1 MTGEAPPRKEKT
13 QEEQKVFVV
22 DEDGMEGLDDIFGD
36 IDSGRDPGKGLDASE
51 EHENDVELA
60 PPPPDPSPAASPPP
74 TPPFRPRLYFKP
86 QRFPALGIGAFL
98 LMVLIGGVFL
108 RPNGGDEGKV
118 LETAA
123 VVRRPIKVPVF
134 ERKIEFFI
142 PAQAE
147 DRLDILSLVVVFEF
161 HNTVSEQRVEAME
174 PLLRDVAYLFLV
186 DQRPE
191 KNALKHWAS
200 IVENELRAH
209 LEEHSFKG
217 RLMLERLE
225 RI

>member
-1 MTGEAPPRKEKT
+1 MAGETLPRKEET

-22 DEDGMEGLDDIFGD
+22 DEDGMEGLDDIFGG
-36 IDSGRDPGKGLDASE
+36 IDSGRDPGKSGEASE
-51 EHENDVELA
+51 EDEKEVELA
-60 PPPPDPSPAASPPP
+60 PPPKPPL
-74 TPPFRPRLYFKP
+74 RPRLNFKP
-86 QRFPALGIGAFL
+86 QRFSALGIGVFL
-98 LMVLIGGVFL
+98 LILLIGGFLL
-108 RPNGGDEGKV
+108 RPDSSDKGKAM
-118 LETAA
+118 ETVA
-123 VVRRPIKVPVF
+123 VVRRPIEVPVF

-161 HNTVSEQRVEAME
+161 HNAVSEERVEAME
-174 PLLRDVAYLFLV
+174 PLLRDAAYLFLV

>member
-1 MTGEAPPRKEKT
+1 MAGETPPRKEET

-22 DEDGMEGLDDIFGD
+22 DEDGMEGLNDISGG
-36 IDSGRDPGKGLDASE
+36 IDSARGPGEGREASE
-51 EHENDVELA
+51 EHANEEEL
-60 PPPPDPSPAASPPP
+60 SPPP
-74 TPPFRPRLYFKP
+74 TPPSRLRLNFKL
-86 QRFPALGIGAFL
+86 QRSLSLGIGAIL
-98 LMVLIGGVFL
+98 LIVLIGGFL
-108 RPNGGDEGKV
+108 LRLNGGDKGKAM
-118 LETAA
+118 ETVA
-123 VVRRPIKVPVF
+123 VVRRPIEVPVI

-147 DRLDILSLVVVFEF
+147 EGFDILSLVVVFEF
-161 HNTVSEQRVEAME
+161 RTTVPEEKIEAME
-174 PLLRDVAYLFLV
+174 PLLRDTAYLFLI

-191 KNALKHWAS
+191 KNTFKHWAS

>member
-1 MTGEAPPRKEKT
+1 MAGETPPRKEET

-22 DEDGMEGLDDIFGD
+22 DEDGMEGLNDIFGG
-36 IDSGRDPGKGLDASE
+36 IDSGRDAGKGREASE
-51 EHENDVELA
+51 EDENEVELA
-60 PPPPDPSPAASPPP
+60 PPPKPPG
-74 TPPFRPRLYFKP
+74 RPRLNFKP
-86 QRFPALGIGAFL
+86 QRFSALGIGVFL
-98 LMVLIGGVFL
+98 LILLIGGFLL
-108 RPNGGDEGKV
+108 RPDGGDEGKAM
-118 LETAA
+118 ETVA
-123 VVRRPIKVPVF
+123 VVRRPIEVPVF

-142 PAQAE
+142 PAQSE
-147 DRLDILSLVVVFEF
+147 DGFDILSLVVVFEF
-161 HNTVSEQRVEAME
+161 HSAVSEERIEAIE
-174 PLLRDVAYLFLV
+174 PLLRDAAYLFLV

>member
-1 MTGEAPPRKEKT
+1 MAGETLPRKEET

-22 DEDGMEGLDDIFGD
+22 DEDGMEGLDDIFGG
-36 IDSGRDPGKGLDASE
+36 IDSGWDPGKSGEASE
-51 EHENDVELA
+51 EDENEVELA
-60 PPPPDPSPAASPPP
+60 PPPKPPL
-74 TPPFRPRLYFKP
+74 RPRLNFKP
-86 QRFPALGIGAFL
+86 QRFSALGIGVFL
-98 LMVLIGGVFL
+98 LILLIGGFLL
-108 RPNGGDEGKV
+108 RPDSGDKGKAM
-118 LETAA
+118 ETVA
-123 VVRRPIKVPVF
+123 VVRRPIEVPVF

-161 HNTVSEQRVEAME
+161 HDTVSEERVEAME
-174 PLLRDVAYLFLV
+174 PLLRDAAYLFLV

-191 KNALKHWAS
+191 KNALKHWAY

-209 LEEHSFKG
+209 LEEYSFKG